1 MSVSLKTE
9 RLTLRAPCREDLA
22 ALVPLIGDYD
32 VAKNLAVVP
41 HPYADADG
49 EAWLG
54 GMAERKAAD
63 GDDWAILRDGGF
75 IGICSVTRYQ
85 GRLSVGYWLGKPF
98 WGNGYATEA
107 AEAAVSYAFG
117 AHGVLTLVSGYF
129 VDNPASG
136 RVLEKLGFE
145 PAGIELVRCVS
156 RNATVV
162 CNRVLLM
169 REQFVRKKAA

>member
-9 RLTLRAPCREDLA
+9 RLTLRMPCREDLA
-22 ALVPLIGDYD
+22 ALVPLISDYD

-41 HPYADADG
+41 HPYTEADG
-49 EAWLG
+49 AGWLER
-54 GMAERKAAD
+54 MAERKAAD
-63 GDDWAILRDGGF
+63 GDDWAVLHDGAF

-85 GRLSVGYWLGKPF
+85 GRLSLGYWLGKPY
-98 WGNGYATEA
+98 WGRGYATEA
-107 AEAAVSYAFG
+107 AEVVVSYAF
-117 AHGVLTLVSGYF
+117 ATHDAFALVSGYF

-145 PAGIELVRCVS
+145 PAGIELVRCAA

-169 REQFVRKKAA
+169 REQFVQKKAA